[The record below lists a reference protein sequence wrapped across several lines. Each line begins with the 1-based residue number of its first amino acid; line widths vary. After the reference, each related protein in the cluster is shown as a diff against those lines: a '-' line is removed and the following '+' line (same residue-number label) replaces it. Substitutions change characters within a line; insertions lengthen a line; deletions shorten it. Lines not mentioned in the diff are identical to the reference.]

1 MPGKLLFFVTEDWF
15 FGSHFSD
22 RAVAAKNAGYEV
34 VVVTRVQQ
42 CGDKIRSQ
50 GFTLIPLGLRRR
62 GINVWREFSVI
73 RQLIRT
79 YKSVQPNIVH
89 HVALKPI
96 IYGTIAAK
104 IARVKAIVNAPVGMG
119 YVFSSSAWK
128 AKLIRPFI
136 ILTYRWLMNPRYG
149 VVIVENPDDQHM
161 LNVLRI
167 ADPKRTRLIR
177 GAGVNLDVFTV
188 AAEPPGVPV
197 VILAARMLWDKGVGE
212 FVEAAGRLKS
222 AGIRARFALVGDA
235 DPGNPAAIS
244 ESQLRAWHT
253 SGNIEWWGYQ
263 GDMPAVFASSHIICL
278 PSYREGLPKVLIE
291 ATACGRPIVATNVPG
306 CREVVRDGE
315 NGLLVPA
322 RDANALAE
330 ALRRLIEDGELRRQM
345 GASGRKIAEAEF
357 GLEGVIAKT
366 LAVYR
371 DLLAKVEE
379 AKEISNSVANS
390 SHR

>member
-1 MPGKLLFFVTEDWF
+1 MPGKVLFFVTEDWF

-34 VVVTRVQQ
+34 VVVTRVQR

-50 GFTLIPLGLRRR
+50 GLRLIPLGLRRR
-62 GINVWREFSVI
+62 GINVWREFSII

-136 ILTYRWLMNPRYG
+136 ILTYRWLLNPRNG

-177 GAGVNLDVFTV
+177 GAGVNLAVFTATV
-188 AAEPPGVPV
+188 EPKGMPV
-197 VILAARMLWDKGVGE
+197 VVLAARMLWDKGVGE
-212 FVEAAGRLKS
+212 FVRAASKLRS
-222 AGIRARFALVGDA
+222 AGVGARFVLVGDT
-235 DPGNPAAIS
+235 DSGNPAAIP
-244 ESQLRAWHT
+244 ESQLKAWQR
-253 SGNIEWWGYQ
+253 SNDVEWWGYRD
-263 GDMPAVFASSHIICL
+263 DMPAVFASSHIACL
-278 PSYREGLPKVLIE
+278 PSYREGLPKVMIE
-291 ATACGRPIVATNVPG
+291 AAASGRAIVATDVPG
-306 CREVVRDGE
+306 CREIVRHGE
-315 NGLLVPA
+315 NGLLVPV
-322 RDANALAE
+322 RDVDALAA
-330 ALRRLIEDGELRRQM
+330 ALNELIQDASLRQRM
-345 GASGRKIAEAEF
+345 GSRGRGIAETEFSLDKVTAE
-357 GLEGVIAKT
+357 T
-366 LAVYR
+366 LSVYQE
-371 DLLAKVEE
+371 LLAHNQTRKLLGS
-379 AKEISNSVANS
+379 APKCLN
-390 SHR
+390 R